1 MHRDKKYLCFVSE
14 RNLKF
19 GKHVDKKYLSKVLI
33 VLSTSTGQKVLK
45 SKY

>member
-1 MHRDKKYLCFVSE
+1 MSLIEKRTESE

-19 GKHVDKKYLSKVLI
+19 GKHIDKKYSSKVLI

-45 SKY
+45 YKY